1 MMGGVSDGM
10 VRPILEVRDVK
21 KYFPTGRRR
30 PPVKAVDGVSFHVY
44 PGETV
49 GLVGESGCG
58 KSTLARL
65 IVRLLTPSSGTIRF
79 DGQDV
84 VAAGGSQLRRL
95 RRDLQMVFQ
104 DPYSSLNP
112 RLTVREIVGEPL
124 LVHGVARGRQMERQ
138 VEELLE
144 AVGLRPEHARRYPHE
159 FSGGQRQ
166 RIVIAR
172 ALALKPR
179 LVVCDEPVSAL
190 DVSVQAQILN
200 LLQDLQD
207 RFGLTYIF
215 IAHDLAVVQNISDRI
230 GVMYLGRLVE
240 LARADELFERPL
252 HPYTRAL
259 ISAVPVPDP
268 EAAARRERI
277 VLRGEVPSPARPPA
291 GCRFHTRC
299 PLAVDRCRTEVPE
312 WREVGPGHWV
322 ACHLAGEGEV
332 AGRGVTAAPP
342 VA

>member
-1 MMGGVSDGM
+1 MGGVM
-10 VRPILEVRDVK
+10 AEKAQPILEVRDVK
-21 KYFPTGRRR
+21 KYFPAGRRR
-30 PPVKAVDGVSFHVY
+30 PPVKAVDGVSFDVY
-44 PGETV
+44 PGETM

-65 IVRLLTPSSGTIRF
+65 IVRLLTPSAGTIRF
-79 DGQDV
+79 AGQDV
-84 VAAGGSQLRRL
+84 VAARGARLRQLRR
-95 RRDLQMVFQ
+95 DMQMVFQ

-112 RLTVREIVGEPL
+112 RLTVRDIVGEPL
-124 LVHGVARGRQMERQ
+124 LVHGIARGRELERQ
-138 VEELLE
+138 VGELLE
-144 AVGLRPEHARRYPHE
+144 AVGLRAEHARRYPHE

-200 LLQDLQD
+200 LLQDLQG

-215 IAHDLAVVQNISDRI
+215 IAHDLAVVQNVSDRI

-240 LARADELFERPL
+240 LARADELFQRPL
-252 HPYTRAL
+252 HPYTQAL
-259 ISAVPVPDP
+259 IAAVPVPDP

-277 VLRGEVPSPARPPA
+277 VLRGELPSPARPPA

-299 PLAVDRCRTEVPE
+299 PLAVDRCRTEVPA
-312 WREVGPGHWV
+312 WREVFPGHWV
-322 ACHLAGEGEV
+322 ACHLAGEGEA
-332 AGRGVTAAPP
+332 AGKGVTAAAP

>member
-10 VRPILEVRDVK
+10 VRPILEVRNVK

-30 PPVKAVDGVSFHVY
+30 PPVKAVDGVSFDVY

-312 WREVGPGHWV
+312 WREVVPGHWV